1 MNSNKLM
8 VLASG
13 LSYPPNEGLHEQFLQ
28 TLENLIKFKESG
40 GLIMDLIVVSKAAED
55 FDKETFCSKFPQVDS
70 LHVIICRLKY
80 PFLMAKCFIFPMLF
94 FSSVLGERG
103 NYAYVYI
110 EGIPLAPLIRYFG
123 HCSIIMSGLDAW
135 SLRQRRLSRK
145 SRGMRKFFLY
155 VYAMFSLWVEKKFY
169 KKATCVH
176 LVSPVDARYYRR
188 VLGISNIAVIP
199 VSVQDERRREH
210 SAAGNYVVFWGDIRV
225 RYIRAGL
232 DLLLNDVWPSISECM
247 PNVSLIALTRMIP
260 DMGMTG
266 DGQRNVRFL
275 EWCDDIDTLLSNAR
289 IILLPD
295 MAGTGLKNRT
305 IRALASGRPVI
316 GSRFALEGI
325 PVKAGIDAFLAKN
338 KMEFIEKIKLLL
350 NDTALADA
358 MGQSARKFVSDNYSS
373 MSVNQQWMDLFSR
386 IF

>member
-1 MNSNKLM
+1 M
-8 VLASG
+8 
-13 LSYPPNEGLHEQFLQ
+13 
-28 TLENLIKFKESG
+28 
-40 GLIMDLIVVSKAAED
+40 
-55 FDKETFCSKFPQVDS
+55 
-70 LHVIICRLKY
+70 
-80 PFLMAKCFIFPMLF
+80 
-94 FSSVLGERG
+94 
-103 NYAYVYI
+103 
-110 EGIPLAPLIRYFG
+110 
-123 HCSIIMSGLDAW
+123 
-135 SLRQRRLSRK
+135 
-145 SRGMRKFFLY
+145 
-155 VYAMFSLWVEKKFY
+155 
-169 KKATCVH
+169 
-176 LVSPVDARYYRR
+176 
-188 VLGISNIAVIP
+188 
-199 VSVQDERRREH
+199 
-210 SAAGNYVVFWGDIRV
+210 GDIRV